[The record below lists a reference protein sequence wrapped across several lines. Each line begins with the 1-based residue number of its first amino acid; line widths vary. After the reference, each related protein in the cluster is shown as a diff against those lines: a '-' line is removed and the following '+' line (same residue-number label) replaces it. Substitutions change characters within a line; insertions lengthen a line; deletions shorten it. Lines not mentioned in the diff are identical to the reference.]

1 MTADSDALRA
11 RRYRQCRRGDHS
23 LCKVGRCPEAGSAAT
38 GDVRELARAV
48 EREFV
53 GDPVLLSTARRLTQL
68 ASGTGA
74 AAVSALRA
82 LVDLVE
88 AKRGRP
94 FQPTDVLDAE
104 VVALA
109 EEIVEV
115 ADRQASERAEER
127 VALAVRAAVGDELR
141 GLVVD
146 GLIAAGVAAER
157 EAEAERRYRYEVE
170 AARAKARAELEATD
184 RTEVEGP

>member
-1 MTADSDALRA
+1 VTADSDALRA

-53 GDPVLLSTARRLTQL
+53 GDPVRLSTARRLTQL

-82 LVDLVE
+82 LVDDRGLSPRRVLVDVRVR
-88 AKRGRP
+88 ALRLRAARWTGRGR
-94 FQPTDVLDAE
+94 
-104 VVALA
+104 
-109 EEIVEV
+109 
-115 ADRQASERAEER
+115 
-127 VALAVRAAVGDELR
+127 
-141 GLVVD
+141 
-146 GLIAAGVAAER
+146 
-157 EAEAERRYRYEVE
+157 
-170 AARAKARAELEATD
+170 
-184 RTEVEGP
+184 